1 MGPDF
6 QQFTEI
12 GQNSLFNGLGP
23 TSPAQQTLLV
33 DFCRLML
40 TTLKIFV

>member
-6 QQFTEI
+6 QQFAET
-12 GQNSLFNGLGP
+12 GQNGLGP

-33 DFCRLML
+33 DFCRLMV